1 MAAVTSTLVALG
13 GVGLSTAQAIKAN
26 KDMKKASSQYGMA
39 MNQLKQIKETNPF
52 KGVQV
57 PRLGFELAQQGQDQQ
72 TQQAI
77 AALQGT
83 GAEGIIGG
91 IGQLVGAGNEA
102 YLQQAA
108 QANQTQFQRDMAQ
121 AEAGQGIE
129 ARRAER
135 EYNIGTNEANDAS
148 LRRAESEANRN
159 AAIGSAFGSL
169 GAAAEGIDKMVGLYG
184 KKSMG
189 QSELANKQWNPEQ
202 FNKFGK
208 VNGQD
213 LDFEALGGMSNK
225 KFKGWLSGLSS
236 DQRNLLYTQN

>member
-26 KDMKKASSQYGMA
+26 KDMKKAASQYGMA
-39 MNQLKQIKETNPF
+39 QNQLKQIKEINQF

-72 TQQAI
+72 TQQGI

-83 GAEGIIGG
+83 GAEGVIGG

-102 YLQQAA
+102 YLGMAA
-108 QANQTQFQRDMAQ
+108 QANQAQYQRDMAQ

-135 EYNIGTNEANDAS
+135 EYNIGANDAIDAS
-148 LRRAESEANRN
+148 MRRSQAESNRN
-159 AAIGSAFGSL
+159 QAIGSAFSAL
-169 GAAAEGIDKMVGLYG
+169 GTAAGGIDKMVGLYG
-184 KKSMG
+184 DTPLGADAQRIEGMGIGVLKQAPGTKGKAKSTPAFATPG
-189 QSELANKQWNPEQ
+189 APLNSI
-202 FNKFGK
+202 
-208 VNGQD
+208 
-213 LDFEALGGMSNK
+213 LGLG
-225 KFKGWLSGLSS
+225 
-236 DQRNLLYTQN
+236 R

>member
-13 GVGLSTAQAIKAN
+13 GVGLSAAQAIKAN
-26 KDMKKASSQYGMA
+26 KDMKKAASQYDLA
-39 MNQLKQIKETNPF
+39 NKNLKAIKETNQF

-169 GAAAEGIDKMVGLYG
+169 GAAAEGIDGMINLYKNKDLG
-184 KKSMG
+184 ANAQRKPGMGIGVLKQLPVTNQPPAGNPAIFTPGASM
-189 QSELANKQWNPEQ
+189 
-202 FNKFGK
+202 FNMMGMP
-208 VNGQD
+208 
-213 LDFEALGGMSNK
+213 ALNSTPYGN
-225 KFKGWLSGLSS
+225 
-236 DQRNLLYTQN
+236 

>member
-13 GVGLSTAQAIKAN
+13 GVGLSAAQAIKAN

-39 MNQLKQIKETNPF
+39 MNNMKQIKEVNQF

-57 PRLGFELAQQGQDQQ
+57 PRMGFELAQQGQDQQ

-108 QANQTQFQRDMAQ
+108 QANQAEYQRDMAQ

-129 ARRAER
+129 ARRGER
-135 EYNIGTNEANDAS
+135 EYNIGAQEAMDANM
-148 LRRAESEANRN
+148 RRAQSESNRN
-159 AAIGSAFGSL
+159 AAIGSAFSAL
-169 GAAAEGIDKMVGLYG
+169 GTAAGGVDKMVGLYG
-184 KKSMG
+184 KKSAPATSKTLTAKNQPTQIMTNVRG
-189 QSELANKQWNPEQ
+189 SGSVDPNIVLGNQSNNTGLAPSSYWGA
-202 FNKFGK
+202 FG
-208 VNGQD
+208 G
-213 LDFEALGGMSNK
+213 
-225 KFKGWLSGLSS
+225 
-236 DQRNLLYTQN
+236 

>member
-13 GVGLSTAQAIKAN
+13 GVGLSAAQAIKAN
-26 KDMKKASSQYGMA
+26 KDMKKAASQYGMA
-39 MNQLKQIKETNPF
+39 QDQLKKIKETNQF

-129 ARRAER
+129 ARRANR
-135 EYNIGTNEANDAS
+135 EFEIGSQEAMDANM
-148 LRRAESEANRN
+148 RRAQSESNRN
-159 AAIGSAFGSL
+159 TAIGSAFSAL
-169 GAAAEGIDKMVGLYG
+169 GTAGTDIDKMIGVYG
-184 KKSMG
+184 DKKKDK
-189 QSELANKQWNPEQ
+189 NKTTGFEEGSDDLN
-202 FNKFGK
+202 FG
-208 VNGQD
+208 
-213 LDFEALGGMSNK
+213 
-225 KFKGWLSGLSS
+225 
-236 DQRNLLYTQN
+236 

>member
-13 GVGLSTAQAIKAN
+13 GVGLSAAQAIKAN
-26 KDMKKASSQYGMA
+26 KDMKKAASQYDLA
-39 MNQLKQIKETNPF
+39 NKNLKAIKEVNQF

-77 AALQGT
+77 DALQGT

-129 ARRAER
+129 ARRGER
-135 EYNIGTNEANDAS
+135 EYNIGINEAMDAS
-148 LRRAESEANRN
+148 IRRSEAESNRN
-159 AAIGSAFGSL
+159 AAIGSAFSAL
-169 GAAAEGIDKMVGLYG
+169 GTAATNIDGMIGLYKG
-184 KKSMG
+184 TSANNLSGSTSKTLS
-189 QSELANKQWNPEQ
+189 QNKQRKNIMTNVRGSENVDP
-202 FNKFGK
+202 NIVIG
-208 VNGQD
+208 NQD
-213 LDFEALGGMSNK
+213 KNT
-225 KFKGWLSGLSS
+225 GLAANNNYSWIP
-236 DQRNLLYTQN
+236 

>member
-13 GVGLSTAQAIKAN
+13 GVGLSAAQAIKAN
-26 KDMKKASSQYGMA
+26 KDMKKASSQYGLAIQNM
-39 MNQLKQIKETNPF
+39 KQIKELNQF
-52 KGVQV
+52 KGVQI
-57 PRLGFELAQQGQDQQ
+57 PTLGFELAQQGQDQQ

-108 QANQTQFQRDMAQ
+108 QANQMQYQRDMAQ

-135 EYNIGTNEANDAS
+135 EYNIGINDAMDAS
-148 LRRAESEANRN
+148 MRRAQSESNRN
-159 AAIGSAFGSL
+159 QAIGSAFSAL
-169 GAAAEGIDKMVGLYG
+169 GTAAGGIDKMVGLYG
-184 KKSMG
+184 EQKKAPATTTSKKLPVKSKYDIVMG
-189 QSELANKQWNPEQ
+189 NQD
-202 FNKFGK
+202 
-208 VNGQD
+208 VNTG
-213 LDFEALGGMSNK
+213 LTPSSYWGS
-225 KFKGWLSGLSS
+225 LSG
-236 DQRNLLYTQN
+236 QQIIP

>member
-13 GVGLSTAQAIKAN
+13 GVGLSAAQAIKAN
-26 KDMKKASSQYGMA
+26 KDMKKAASQYDLA
-39 MNQLKQIKETNPF
+39 NKNLKAIKEVNQF

-135 EYNIGTNEANDAS
+135 EYNIGTNEAMDAS
-148 LRRAESEANRN
+148 MRRADAETKRN
-159 AAIGSAFGSL
+159 AAIGSAFASL
-169 GAAAEGIDKMVGLYG
+169 GAAAEGIDSMIGLYR
-184 KKSMG
+184 KKSTPALSKTLSPSKQQQGIMTNTRG
-189 QSELANKQWNPEQ
+189 SGSVDPNIVIGNQNNNTGLAPSPYWN
-202 FNKFGK
+202 
-208 VNGQD
+208 
-213 LDFEALGGMSNK
+213 A
-225 KFKGWLSGLSS
+225 LSG
-236 DQRNLLYTQN
+236 QQIIP

>member
-13 GVGLSTAQAIKAN
+13 GVGLSAAQAIKAN
-26 KDMKKASSQYGMA
+26 KDMKKAASQYGMA
-39 MNQLKQIKETNPF
+39 VNNMKQIKEVNQF

-102 YLQQAA
+102 YLGMAA
-108 QANQTQFQRDMAQ
+108 QANQAQYQRDMAQ

-135 EYNIGTNEANDAS
+135 EYNIGANDAIDAS
-148 LRRAESEANRN
+148 MRRSQAESNRN
-159 AAIGSAFGSL
+159 QAIGSAFSAL
-169 GAAAEGIDKMVGLYG
+169 GTAAGGIDKMVGLYG
-184 KKSMG
+184 NQKSAPAL
-189 QSELANKQWNPEQ
+189 SKTLSAKQQPNSIMT
-202 FNKFGK
+202 NTRG
-208 VNGQD
+208 
-213 LDFEALGGMSNK
+213 
-225 KFKGWLSGLSS
+225 SGLVDPNLVLGDQSS
-236 DQRNLLYTQN
+236 NTGLSANNSWIY

>member
-13 GVGLSTAQAIKAN
+13 GVGLSAAQAIKAN
-26 KDMKKASSQYGMA
+26 KDMKKAASQYDLA
-39 MNQLKQIKETNPF
+39 NKNLKAIKETNQF

-135 EYNIGTNEANDAS
+135 EYNIGTNEAMDAS
-148 LRRAESEANRN
+148 FRRSESEANRN
-159 AAIGSAFGSL
+159 AAIGSAFSAL
-169 GAAAEGIDKMVGLYG
+169 GTAAGGIDKMIDLYKG
-184 KKSMG
+184 TSANNLSGSTSKTLS
-189 QSELANKQWNPEQ
+189 QNKQRKNIMTNVRGSGSVNPDIVTGDQ
-202 FNKFGK
+202 S
-208 VNGQD
+208 
-213 LDFEALGGMSNK
+213 SNT
-225 KFKGWLSGLSS
+225 GLPANNNYSWIP
-236 DQRNLLYTQN
+236 

>member
-13 GVGLSTAQAIKAN
+13 GVGLSAAQAIKAN
-26 KDMKKASSQYGMA
+26 KDMKKAASQYDLA
-39 MNQLKQIKETNPF
+39 NKNLKAIKETNQF

-135 EYNIGTNEANDAS
+135 EYNIGTNEAKDAS
-148 LRRAESEANRN
+148 IRRADAEANRN
-159 AAIGSAFGSL
+159 AAIGSAFSAL
-169 GAAAEGIDKMVGLYG
+169 GTAAGGIDKMVGLYG

-189 QSELANKQWNPEQ
+189 QSELATKQWNPTQ
-202 FNKFGK
+202 FNQFGK

-225 KFKGWLSGLSS
+225 QFKGWLSGLSS
-236 DQRNLLYTQN
+236 DQRSMLYNQ

>member
-13 GVGLSTAQAIKAN
+13 GVGLSAAQAIKAN
-26 KDMKKASSQYGMA
+26 KDMKKASSQYDLA
-39 MNQLKQIKETNPF
+39 NKNLKAIKETNQF

-108 QANQTQFQRDMAQ
+108 QANNTQFQRDMAQ

-135 EYNIGTNEANDAS
+135 EYNIGTNEAMDAS
-148 LRRAESEANRN
+148 IRRAESEANRN

-169 GAAAEGIDKMVGLYG
+169 GAAAEGIDGMIDLYKNKSLG
-184 KKSMG
+184 ADAQRVPGMGIGVLQQLPKKPGAIPAIAQQGASM
-189 QSELANKQWNPEQ
+189 
-202 FNKFGK
+202 FNMMGMP
-208 VNGQD
+208 
-213 LDFEALGGMSNK
+213 ALNSTPYGN
-225 KFKGWLSGLSS
+225 
-236 DQRNLLYTQN
+236 

>member
-13 GVGLSTAQAIKAN
+13 GVGLSAAQAIKAN
-26 KDMKKASSQYGMA
+26 KDMKKAASQYELA
-39 MNQLKQIKETNPF
+39 NKNLKAIKETNQF

-135 EYNIGTNEANDAS
+135 EYNIGANEAMDAS
-148 LRRAESEANRN
+148 IRRSEAEANRN
-159 AAIGSAFGSL
+159 AAIGSAFGAL
-169 GAAAEGIDKMVGLYG
+169 GTAAEGIDGMINLYKNKDLG
-184 KKSMG
+184 ANAQRVPGMG
-189 QSELANKQWNPEQ
+189 IGVLKPLPTQPKQNP
-202 FNKFGK
+202 GIP
-208 VNGQD
+208 GI
-213 LDFEALGGMSNK
+213 ATPGAS
-225 KFKGWLSGLSS
+225 LSS
-236 DQRNLLYTQN
+236 MMNIPGLKF

>member
-13 GVGLSTAQAIKAN
+13 GVGLSAAQAIKAN

-39 MNQLKQIKETNPF
+39 MNQMKQIKETNQF

-102 YLQQAA
+102 YLGLAA
-108 QANQTQFQRDMAQ
+108 QANQAQSTRDMAQ

-129 ARRAER
+129 ARRANR
-135 EYNIGTNEANDAS
+135 EFDIGSQEAMDANM
-148 LRRAESEANRN
+148 RRSQAEDTRN
-159 AAIGSAFGSL
+159 QAIGSAFTAL
-169 GAAAEGIDKMVGLYG
+169 GTAAGGIDKMIGLYG
-184 KKSMG
+184 DKPLSADAQRIKGMGIGVLKQAPGTTTTAGKAKTTPAFGIPGASM
-189 QSELANKQWNPEQ
+189 
-202 FNKFGK
+202 F
-208 VNGQD
+208 D
-213 LDFEALGGMSNK
+213 MMSN
-225 KFKGWLSGLSS
+225 
-236 DQRNLLYTQN
+236 YTYKPG

>member
-13 GVGLSTAQAIKAN
+13 GVGLSAAQAIKAN

-39 MNQLKQIKETNPF
+39 MNNMKQIKEVNQF

-57 PRLGFELAQQGQDQQ
+57 PRMGFELAQQGQDQQ

-108 QANQTQFQRDMAQ
+108 QANQAEYQRDMAQ

-129 ARRAER
+129 ARRGER
-135 EYNIGTNEANDAS
+135 EYNIGAQEAMDANM
-148 LRRAESEANRN
+148 RRAQSESNRN
-159 AAIGSAFGSL
+159 AAIGSAFSAL
-169 GAAAEGIDKMVGLYG
+169 GTAAGGIDKMVGLYG
-184 KKSMG
+184 KKSAPATSKTLTAKNQPTQIMTNVRG
-189 QSELANKQWNPEQ
+189 SGSVDPNIVLGNQS
-202 FNKFGK
+202 
-208 VNGQD
+208 
-213 LDFEALGGMSNK
+213 SNT
-225 KFKGWLSGLSS
+225 GLSANNS
-236 DQRNLLYTQN
+236 WIY

>member
-13 GVGLSTAQAIKAN
+13 GVGLSAAQAIKAN

-39 MNQLKQIKETNPF
+39 MNQMKQIKETNQF

-102 YLQQAA
+102 YLGMAA
-108 QANQTQFQRDMAQ
+108 QAGK
-121 AEAGQGIE
+121 AESDIALETAAAGQGIE

-135 EYNIGTNEANDAS
+135 EYNIGINDAMDAS
-148 LRRAESEANRN
+148 MRRAQSEDTRN
-159 AAIGSAFGSL
+159 QAIGSAFSAL
-169 GAAAEGIDKMVGLYG
+169 GTAAGGIDKMAGLYKNTPLGAEAQRIPGMGIGVLKQAPGTTG
-184 KKSMG
+184 KAKTTP
-189 QSELANKQWNPEQ
+189 A
-202 FNKFGK
+202 FGIPGASL
-208 VNGQD
+208 NSI
-213 LDFEALGGMSNK
+213 LGLG
-225 KFKGWLSGLSS
+225 
-236 DQRNLLYTQN
+236 

>member
-13 GVGLSTAQAIKAN
+13 GVGLSAAQAIKAN

-39 MNQLKQIKETNPF
+39 MNQMKQIKETNQF

-102 YLQQAA
+102 YLQQSAMANKAESDIALETAA
-108 QANQTQFQRDMAQ
+108 
-121 AEAGQGIE
+121 AGQGIE
-129 ARRAER
+129 ARKAER
-135 EYNIGTNEANDAS
+135 EYNIGINEAMDANM
-148 LRRAESEANRN
+148 RRAQAEDTRN
-159 AAIGSAFGSL
+159 QAIGSAFSAL
-169 GAAAEGIDKMVGLYG
+169 GTAAGGIDKMVGLYG
-184 KKSMG
+184 NKSLG
-189 QSELANKQWNPEQ
+189 QAELGAKQWNPNQ
-202 FNKFGK
+202 FNDFGK

-213 LDFEALGGMSNK
+213 LDFEALGKMSNRDFK
-225 KFKGWLSGLSS
+225 KYLAGLTAE
-236 DQRNLLYTQN
+236 QKTKLYNN

>member
-26 KDMKKASSQYGMA
+26 KDMKKAASQYGMA
-39 MNQLKQIKETNPF
+39 QNQLKQIKEINQF

-108 QANQTQFQRDMAQ
+108 QANNTQFQRDMAQ

-135 EYNIGTNEANDAS
+135 EYNIGAQEAMDANI
-148 LRRAESEANRN
+148 RRSEAESNRN
-159 AAIGSAFGSL
+159 AAIGSAFSAL
-169 GAAAEGIDKMVGLYG
+169 GTAAGGIDKMVGLYG
-184 KKSMG
+184 KQDLG
-189 QSELANKQWNPEQ
+189 QAGLATKQWNPEQ

-213 LDFEALGGMSNK
+213 LDFEALGGMSNRNFK
-225 KFKGWLSGLSS
+225 KYLGGLST
-236 DQRNLLYTQN
+236 DQRNMLYNQ

>member
-13 GVGLSTAQAIKAN
+13 GVGLSAAQAIKAN

-39 MNQLKQIKETNPF
+39 MNQMKQIKEVNQF

-57 PRLGFELAQQGQDQQ
+57 PKLGFELAQQGQDQQ

-129 ARRAER
+129 ARRSER
-135 EYNIGTNEANDAS
+135 EYNIGAQEAMDANM
-148 LRRAESEANRN
+148 RRAQSETNRN
-159 AAIGSAFGSL
+159 AAIGSAFTSL
-169 GAAAEGIDKMVGLYG
+169 GAAAGGIDKMVGLYG
-184 KKSMG
+184 KKSTPAPSKTLSAKQQQKGIMTNTRG
-189 QSELANKQWNPEQ
+189 SGSVDPNIVLGDQSNNTGLAPSSYWSA
-202 FNKFGK
+202 FG
-208 VNGQD
+208 G
-213 LDFEALGGMSNK
+213 
-225 KFKGWLSGLSS
+225 
-236 DQRNLLYTQN
+236 

>member
-13 GVGLSTAQAIKAN
+13 GVGLSAAQAIKAN
-26 KDMKKASSQYGMA
+26 KDMKKAASQYDLA
-39 MNQLKQIKETNPF
+39 NKNLKAIKETNQF

-129 ARRAER
+129 ARRGER
-135 EYNIGTNEANDAS
+135 EYNIGINEAMDAS
-148 LRRAESEANRN
+148 IRRSEAESNRN
-159 AAIGSAFGSL
+159 AAIGSAFSAL
-169 GAAAEGIDKMVGLYG
+169 GTAAGGLDTMIGLYG
-184 KKSMG
+184 DAPLSAAAQRVPGMGIGVLQQLPKKPGPIPAIAQQGASM
-189 QSELANKQWNPEQ
+189 
-202 FNKFGK
+202 FNMMGMP
-208 VNGQD
+208 
-213 LDFEALGGMSNK
+213 ALNSTPYG
-225 KFKGWLSGLSS
+225 
-236 DQRNLLYTQN
+236 D

>member
-13 GVGLSTAQAIKAN
+13 GVGLSAAQAIKAN

-39 MNQLKQIKETNPF
+39 MNNMKQIKEVNQF

-102 YLQQAA
+102 YLGMAA
-108 QANQTQFQRDMAQ
+108 QANQAQYQRDMAQ

-135 EYNIGTNEANDAS
+135 EYNIGINDAIDANM
-148 LRRAESEANRN
+148 RRAQAEDTRN
-159 AAIGSAFGSL
+159 QAIGSAFSAL
-169 GAAAEGIDKMVGLYG
+169 GTAAGGIDKMVGLYG
-184 KKSMG
+184 NQKSAPAANAQRKSGMG
-189 QSELANKQWNPEQ
+189 IGVLQNQQVPAIADPNAHVWDYFQ
-202 FNKFGK
+202 
-208 VNGQD
+208 
-213 LDFEALGGMSNK
+213 A
-225 KFKGWLSGLSS
+225 SGL
-236 DQRNLLYTQN
+236 NK

>member
-13 GVGLSTAQAIKAN
+13 GVGLSAAQAIKAN
-26 KDMKKASSQYGMA
+26 KDMKKAASQYDLA
-39 MNQLKQIKETNPF
+39 NKNLKAIKEVNQF

-129 ARRAER
+129 ARRGER
-135 EYNIGTNEANDAS
+135 EYNIGINEAMDAS
-148 LRRAESEANRN
+148 IRRSEAESNRN
-159 AAIGSAFGSL
+159 AAIGSAFSAL
-169 GAAAEGIDKMVGLYG
+169 GTAATNIDGMIGLYKG
-184 KKSMG
+184 TSANNLSGSTSKTLS
-189 QSELANKQWNPEQ
+189 QNKQRKNIMTNVRGSENVDP
-202 FNKFGK
+202 NIVIG
-208 VNGQD
+208 NQD
-213 LDFEALGGMSNK
+213 KNT
-225 KFKGWLSGLSS
+225 GLAANNNYSWIP
-236 DQRNLLYTQN
+236 

>member
-13 GVGLSTAQAIKAN
+13 GVGLSAAQAIKAN
-26 KDMKKASSQYGMA
+26 KDMKKAASQYDLA
-39 MNQLKQIKETNPF
+39 NKNLKAIKETNQF

-159 AAIGSAFGSL
+159 AAIGSAFSAL
-169 GAAAEGIDKMVGLYG
+169 GTAAGGIDKMIGLYKG
-184 KKSMG
+184 TSANNLSGSTSKTLS
-189 QSELANKQWNPEQ
+189 QNKQRKNIMTNVRGSENVDP
-202 FNKFGK
+202 NIVIG
-208 VNGQD
+208 NQD
-213 LDFEALGGMSNK
+213 KNT
-225 KFKGWLSGLSS
+225 GLPANNSYS
-236 DQRNLLYTQN
+236 WIP